1 MQEVSLGGFSEMQ
14 GKRVT
19 KIMEDP
25 RKCDNELMKDIQHL
39 MVYIPKGKKKK
50 NKWKQSN
57 NQKRIE

>member
-25 RKCDNELMKDIQHL
+25 RKCDNELIKEVQQL
-39 MVYIPKGKKKK
+39 MVYFPKGKKKK
-50 NKWKQSN
+50 KEQMET
-57 NQKRIE
+57 I

>member
-1 MQEVSLGGFSEMQ
+1 MQ

-50 NKWKQSN
+50 KNKWKQSN